1 MGWGVTCGTS
11 TSSKLS
17 FMAKKQK
24 FYVIWKG
31 KMPGIY
37 NNWPQ
42 AQNQIAGYKGALYKS
57 FSTRT
62 EAEKA
67 LAAGPAAYIGGGA
80 KAVAKGR
87 KGNTPRSAIVWKS
100 LSVDAACSANPGPM
114 EYQGVD
120 TRSKEQIFH
129 QAFDLGTNNIGEFL
143 GIVHGLA
150 LLQKQGLSNL
160 PIYTDSATA
169 MAWVR
174 KQKVKTN
181 LVRNAKTEK
190 LYELIERGE
199 TWLRDNTYANPIL
212 KWDTDSWGEIPA
224 DFGRK

>member
-1 MGWGVTCGTS
+1 
-11 TSSKLS
+11 
-17 FMAKKQK
+17 MAKKQK
-24 FYVIWKG
+24 YYVIWKG

-37 NNWPQ
+37 DNWAQ
-42 AQNQIAGYKGALYKS
+42 AQNQIAGYAGALYKS
-57 FSTRT
+57 FSSRA

-67 LAAGPAAYIGGGA
+67 LLAGPANYLGGGSN
-80 KAVAKGR
+80 KAGKKKGT
-87 KGNTPRSAIVWKS
+87 TPRSEIIWKS
-100 LSVDAACSANPGPM
+100 LSVDAACSGNPGPM

-120 TRSKEQIFH
+120 TRSKDRVFH
-129 QAFDLGTNNIGEFL
+129 QAFELGTNNIGEFL

-150 LLQKQGLSNL
+150 LLQKQNLHHL

-174 KQKVKTN
+174 NRKVKTK
-181 LVRNAKTEK
+181 LVRNATTEK

-199 TWLRDNTYANPIL
+199 NWLKSNSYANPIL